1 MVKDHKLNAK
11 RLTNTQALLIFS
23 NVINTTDS
31 KESNPLSHRRRQEEE
46 LARSRVVCLKNM
58 LVLENLK
65 SNYDFKEVEDDVY
78 EECR

>member
-1 MVKDHKLNAK
+1 MINA
-11 RLTNTQALLIFS
+11 TE
-23 NVINTTDS
+23 S
-31 KESNPLSHRRRQEEE
+31 KESKPLGDGKYRRDEED
-46 LARSRVVCLKNM
+46 LTRSRIVCIRNM